1 VITVHFKDVGRDKR
15 SWSKEFRGEL
25 SEPMIAKEAKAI
37 GRLMSSDV
45 DAELNDTGSA
55 GAILVGGWRVV
66 GQFTIEKGGAK
77 WATN

>member
-1 VITVHFKDVGRDKR
+1 MITVHFKDVGRDKR

-25 SEPMIAKEAKAI
+25 SESMIAKEAKSR
-37 GRLMSSDV
+37 GGLMSSGV

-55 GAILVGGWRVV
+55 GTILVGGWRVV

-77 WATN
+77 